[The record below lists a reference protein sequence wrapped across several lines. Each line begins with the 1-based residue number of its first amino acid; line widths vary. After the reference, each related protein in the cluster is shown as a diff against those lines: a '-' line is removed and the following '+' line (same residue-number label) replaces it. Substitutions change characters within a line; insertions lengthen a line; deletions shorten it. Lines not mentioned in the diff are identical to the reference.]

1 MGVVV
6 TVVEGG
12 VQLWAV
18 KGMEVSIESVVSE
31 EIERLRV
38 KMVEIGLMRFDLM
51 VEVDDDDNR
60 DSAILISLLPQ
71 QRKIKMKMKIFFF
84 EL

>member
-1 MGVVV
+1 M
-6 TVVEGG
+6 EGG

-51 VEVDDDDNR
+51 VEVDDDNR
-60 DSAILISLLPQ
+60 DSAILISLLQQ
-71 QRKIKMKMKIFFF
+71 QRKKNDEDEDFFF
-84 EL
+84 LSCE

>member
-1 MGVVV
+1 
-6 TVVEGG
+6 
-12 VQLWAV
+12 
-18 KGMEVSIESVVSE
+18 MEVSIESVVSE

-51 VEVDDDDNR
+51 VEDDDNR
-60 DSAILISLLPQ
+60 DSAILIFSVTAT
-71 QRKIKMKMKIFFF
+71 KKMMKKKMEIFFVLF

>member
-1 MGVVV
+1 M

>member
-1 MGVVV
+1 M

-71 QRKIKMKMKIFFF
+71 QRKIKMKMKIFFLSC
-84 EL
+84 E

>member
-1 MGVVV
+1 M
-6 TVVEGG
+6 
-12 VQLWAV
+12 

-51 VEVDDDDNR
+51 VEDDDDDNR
-60 DSAILISLLPQ
+60 DSAIL
-71 QRKIKMKMKIFFF
+71 QRKK
-84 EL
+84 L

>member
-1 MGVVV
+1 M

-12 VQLWAV
+12 VQLCAV

-38 KMVEIGLMRFDLM
+38 KMVEIGLIRFDLM
-51 VEVDDDDNR
+51 VEDDDDNR
-60 DSAILISLLPQ
+60 DSAIS
-71 QRKIKMKMKIFFF
+71 KK
-84 EL
+84 

>member
-1 MGVVV
+1 M

-84 EL
+84 